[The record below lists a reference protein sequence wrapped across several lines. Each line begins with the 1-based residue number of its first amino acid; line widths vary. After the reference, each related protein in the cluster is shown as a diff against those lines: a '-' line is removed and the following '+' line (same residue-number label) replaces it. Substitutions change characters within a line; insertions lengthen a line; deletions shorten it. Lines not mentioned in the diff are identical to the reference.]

1 MKIYEI
7 SYSNGDDPTYAKS
20 KKELKEEL
28 RDCDKS
34 AVCVN
39 EYEFEYNLNSICKLC
54 SDVWR

>member
-7 SYSNGDDPTYAKS
+7 SYGNGDDPTYVKS

-28 RDCDKS
+28 RDYEGTYS
-34 AVCVN
+34 IR
-39 EYEFEYNLNSICKLC
+39 EHEFEYNLDSICELC